1 RDIIIRASVA
11 DVMTRPSLGN
21 LTPGGSVDGFNYRIS
36 FGNPYLDPFRA
47 TAYDLAVEWY
57 FAPQSVFSVAAFKK
71 DVQSFPISQTVTGT
85 FASTGLPLSVI
96 PPSSPAAI
104 QPERAEGWAINTIV
118 NGTGASLKGV
128 EIAVQGPFSFLPGF
142 LSRFGGIL
150 NATFVDSDAD
160 YTVSGPAVV
169 PGGGTVAT
177 VRNATLFGLSKRAFN
192 GTLYYEDAKF
202 SARVSASYRSK
213 YIDQN
218 SGTGNIFEGYNSTVN
233 VDASVR
239 YKLTDWI
246 ELSLEGI
253 NLTDDY
259 RDRYTD
265 LDANRNYEQLHFG
278 RTIQLGARFKL

>member
-1 RDIIIRASVA
+1 MVSN
-11 DVMTRPSLGN
+11 G
-21 LTPGGSVDGFNYRIS
+21 PGRI
-36 FGNPYLDPFRA
+36 NQA
-47 TAYDLAVEWY
+47 
-57 FAPQSVFSVAAFKK
+57 FSVRSSTWPK
-71 DVQSFPISQTVTGT
+71 SQ
-85 FASTGLPLSVI
+85 L
-96 PPSSPAAI
+96 
-104 QPERAEGWAINTIV
+104 RADWA
-118 NGTGASLKGV
+118 
-128 EIAVQGPFSFLPGF
+128 
-142 LSRFGGIL
+142 
-150 NATFVDSDAD
+150 
-160 YTVSGPAVV
+160 
-169 PGGGTVAT
+169 
-177 VRNATLFGLSKRAFN
+177 
-192 GTLYYEDAKF
+192 YYEDAKF

>member
-1 RDIIIRASVA
+1 
-11 DVMTRPSLGN
+11 M
-21 LTPGGSVDGFNYRIS
+21 
-36 FGNPYLDPFRA
+36 
-47 TAYDLAVEWY
+47 
-57 FAPQSVFSVAAFKK
+57 
-71 DVQSFPISQTVTGT
+71 
-85 FASTGLPLSVI
+85 
-96 PPSSPAAI
+96 
-104 QPERAEGWAINTIV
+104 
-118 NGTGASLKGV
+118 
-128 EIAVQGPFSFLPGF
+128 QGPFSFLPGF